1 MAVRHRKH
9 KKRTKRLPLTHSSAA
24 SATTSKR
31 RGGNRHG
38 SSLKLVFVCVAL
50 IALTWS
56 VFGQTLWHNF
66 VNLDDHVYVYD
77 NPLITRGLTVDG
89 VINAFIHTH
98 ARNWHPLTT
107 LSHMLD
113 CQLFGLKAG
122 GHHFTNVLLHTISVV
137 LLFLLLRQMTGAFW
151 QSAFAAALF
160 AIHPLH
166 VESVAWVS
174 ERKDML
180 SAVFFMLTLWAYV
193 RYVQT
198 RSIGRYLTVALFFVL
213 GLMSKPMLVTV
224 PCVLLLLDYWPLERF
239 SGEHSNRS
247 RRLAR
252 APIATREGAYAPQTA
267 LFLVAEKIPLFLL
280 SALSCVATLLIQLY
294 GAGAIDPLP
303 LAWRLNN
310 AAVTYVAYVWQ
321 MFWPARLAAFYPH
334 PNDQLPLWQVIL
346 AITFLISITLLA
358 IQWRRER
365 PYIFTGWF
373 WYVGMLV
380 PVIGIVQ
387 VGEQGRADRY
397 TYLPE
402 VGLYILITWTFAS
415 LIAPLVSR
423 TSAWA
428 SGERARPRV
437 PVAAPSP
444 RPSHDSKQARALE
457 RSQHPASACAPQT
470 SPPWNWRA
478 WRTVFAVAG
487 VAIVIVLSW
496 RAFVQT
502 SYWENSEKLW
512 NHALA
517 VTTDNAMAHN
527 NLGHLL
533 LQRGAWD
540 TAISHFELALKIRSR
555 NAATHYNLSRALM
568 ENNLANALARK
579 GRLDEAVSHYEESV
593 RLRPDYGDPYF
604 NLGSVLFQQG
614 RIDDA
619 IVQWHKALAAQPDD
633 AGFHTALG
641 NAFLKKGL
649 SKDAIAE
656 YEHAARVSRLDPMA
670 RNNLAW
676 LLATSSDRS
685 IRDGNRA
692 IELAQQAVQLSRGKD
707 GNYLRTLAAA
717 YAETGRFSEAIKV
730 AQRVKDLATS
740 QGNLRL
746 ANVLQGDI
754 ALYEL
759 SLPLRQTLPEK

>member
-1 MAVRHRKH
+1 MAVRHRKN
-9 KKRTKRLPLTHSSAA
+9 RRRLRRLPPVRGTATSAA
-24 SATTSKR
+24 RRAEGQSNRTSSR
-31 RGGNRHG
+31 FA
-38 SSLKLVFVCVAL
+38 SLYVCL
-50 IALTWS
+50 ALTAITWL
-56 VFGQTLWHNF
+56 VFGQTLWHDF

-77 NPLITRGLTVDG
+77 NPLITRGLTLDG
-89 VINAFIHTH
+89 VINAFVHAH

-122 GHHFTNVLLHTISVV
+122 GHHFTNVLFHSVSVV
-137 LLFLLLRQMTGAFW
+137 LLFFLLKQMTSTFW
-151 QSAFAAALF
+151 QSAFVAALF

-174 ERKDML
+174 ERKDVL
-180 SAVFFMLTLWAYV
+180 SAVFFILTLWAYV
-193 RYVQT
+193 RYVQA
-198 RSIGRYLTVALFFVL
+198 RSIGRYLTVALFFAL

-224 PCVLLLLDYWPLERF
+224 PCVLLLLDYWPLDRF
-239 SGEHSNRS
+239 SGDRT
-247 RRLAR
+247 RLAR
-252 APIATREGAYAPQTA
+252 GARPHPAHSVAP
-267 LFLVAEKIPLFLL
+267 LLVEKIPLFAL
-280 SALSCVATLLIQLY
+280 SALSCIATSLVQLY
-294 GAGAIDPLP
+294 SAGAIDQLP
-303 LAWRLNN
+303 FAWRLNN
-310 AAVTYVAYVWQ
+310 AAVSYVAYIWQ

-346 AITFLISITLLA
+346 AIVFLILVSLLA
-358 IQWRRER
+358 IQRRRER

-380 PVIGIVQ
+380 PVIGFVQ
-387 VGEQGRADRY
+387 AGEQGRADRY
-397 TYLPE
+397 TYLPQI
-402 VGLYILITWTFAS
+402 GLYVLIVWTVAG
-415 LIAPLVSR
+415 LLSR
-423 TSAWA
+423 LRQPAQL
-428 SGERARPRV
+428 R
-437 PVAAPSP
+437 VAAIVTPTII
-444 RPSHDSKQARALE
+444 AL
-457 RSQHPASACAPQT
+457 
-470 SPPWNWRA
+470 
-478 WRTVFAVAG
+478 
-487 VAIVIVLSW
+487 LSW

-502 SYWENSEKLW
+502 SYWENSERLW

-533 LQRGAWD
+533 LQRGEWD
-540 TAISHFELALKIRSR
+540 SAISHFELALNIRSH
-555 NAATHYNLSRALM
+555 NAATHYNLGRALM

-619 IVQWHKALAAQPDD
+619 IAQWHKALAAQPDD

-641 NAFLKKGL
+641 NAFLNKGL
-649 SKDAIAE
+649 QKDAIAE
-656 YEHAARVSRLDPMA
+656 YEHAARISRQDAMA

-676 LLATSSDRS
+676 LLATSSDAS

-692 IELAQQAVQLSRGKD
+692 IEVAKQAVQLSGGQD
-707 GNYLRTLAAA
+707 ANYLRTLAAA
-717 YAETGRFSEAIKV
+717 YAESGRFAEAAETGRRALQA
-730 AQRVKDLATS
+730 AQT
-740 QGNLRL
+740 QGNSIL
-746 ANVLQGDI
+746 ANTIRDDI

-759 SLPLRQTLPEK
+759 GLPYHK